1 MGNATS
7 DPAPAKLDVLVSV
20 VVCVKNDAHLI
31 DGFASEVVA
40 LLSERY
46 TDYEVIFVD
55 DASTDGTPERIDAVL
70 ARHDGIRYL
79 RLSRSFGREVA
90 LYAGMQ
96 SAIGDYVTIMSIHTD
111 PPRLIPQM
119 VERAVRH
126 GGLVFGVSSQRLNE
140 PALFGLVKSLFI
152 FIAVRLLR
160 IPLVK
165 DATQFM
171 VFSRQALNAIL
182 EIKDRYRHIRVFTSY
197 IGYAQ
202 EGFEYVQENREGKA
216 VARPLGAGIGAGIRI
231 IFASTSVPM
240 RAWAWLGVLVA
251 LVNSGLGVAAAVQAV
266 HHGGSWV
273 TQAAGV
279 STGLVLLVFSGVL
292 ALLTEYVT
300 TLTEESRNRPLYYIR
315 EEKSSSVLLGDSARR
330 NVTR

>member
-1 MGNATS
+1 M
-7 DPAPAKLDVLVSV
+7 AKLDILVSV
-20 VVCVKNDAHLI
+20 VVCVRNDAELI
-31 DGFASEVVA
+31 EGFAREVVE
-40 LLSERY
+40 LLSANY
-46 TDYEVIFVD
+46 AHYEVIFVD

-70 ARHDGIRYL
+70 KKYDGIRYL

-126 GGLVFGVSSQRLNE
+126 GGLVFGVASQRLNE
-140 PALFGLVKSLFI
+140 LALFTLVKAI
-152 FIAVRLLR
+152 WIWVAVRVLR

-202 EGFEYVQENREGKA
+202 EGFEYQQENREGKA
-216 VARPLGAGIGAGIRI
+216 VPRQLSAGIAAGIRI

-240 RAWAWLGVLVA
+240 RAWAWLGVVAA
-251 LVNSGLGVAAAVQAV
+251 LVNGGLAVAAAVMAV
-266 HHGGSWV
+266 QGGAGWLPQ
-273 TQAAGV
+273 TAGV
-279 STGLVLLVFSGVL
+279 TTALVLLVFSGVL

-315 EEKSSSVLLGDSARR
+315 EEKSSSVLLADQGRR